1 MSNAMFPNL
10 SITKDP
16 LIIITVTITTH
27 GAMFFK

>member
-16 LIIITVTITTH
+16 LIIIVTITTH